1 MKGTVKW
8 YNSEKGFG
16 FIKGEDDQEHFVH
29 YSKLPQGQSNI
40 REEDN
45 LQVEFDSVK
54 TDRGLQA
61 ENVKFVESSQ
71 EDSNDE
77 N

>member
-1 MKGTVKW
+1 MKGTFKW

-16 FIKGEDDQEHFVH
+16 FIKGEDENEHFVH

-45 LQVEFDSVK
+45 IQVEFDSVK
-54 TDRGLQA
+54 TDRGPQA
-61 ENVKFVESSQ
+61 ENVKFVKSEEDSQ
-71 EDSNDE
+71 EED
-77 N
+77 

>member
-16 FIKGEDDQEHFVH
+16 FIKGEDGQEHFVH
-29 YSKLPQGQSNI
+29 YSKLPQGQRNI

-45 LQVEFDSVK
+45 IEVEFDSVK

-61 ENVKFVESSQ
+61 ENVNILEAAG
-71 EDSNDE
+71 E
-77 N
+77 